1 MYQGNKNVLV
11 HSNVD
16 ALIHSDNQ
24 MDNIKA
30 TQRKLLS
37 GNLYQKWIVWIL

>member
-11 HSNVD
+11 YCNVD
-16 ALIHSDNQ
+16 TLIHSDNQ

-30 TQRKLLS
+30 TRRELLT
-37 GNLYQKWIVWIL
+37 

>member
-1 MYQGNKNVLV
+1 MYEGNKNVLV
-11 HSNVD
+11 RSNVD
-16 ALIHSDNQ
+16 TLIHSDNQ

-30 TQRKLLS
+30 TRRKLLP